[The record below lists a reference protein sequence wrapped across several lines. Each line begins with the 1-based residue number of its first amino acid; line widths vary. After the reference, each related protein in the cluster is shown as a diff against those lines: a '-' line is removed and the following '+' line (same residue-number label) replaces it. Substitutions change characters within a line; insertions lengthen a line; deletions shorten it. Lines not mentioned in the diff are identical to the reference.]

1 MSNNLVEHARAW
13 SPLKPTTHGRYR
25 IGGPVRHHRRHHS
38 RHLRRYPRRPV
49 YVVAEPSYESSP
61 HWWYRYYPT
70 SWVSRW
76 YYEGF
81 QNESKMN
88 CSMLATL
95 TILLVIVSCLKY
107 KK

>member
-1 MSNNLVEHARAW
+1 MSTNIIEHARAW

-25 IGGPVRHHRRHHS
+25 IGGPVRHHRR
-38 RHLRRYPRRPV
+38 YWRRPV

-61 HWWYRYYPT
+61 YWWYRYYPT
-70 SWVSRW
+70 SWISRW

-95 TILLVIVSCLKY
+95 TILLVILSYLKY
-107 KK
+107 KN